1 MLDETVALST
11 CEAEINAAVMAAKDA
26 IHIGRLMFDLGL
38 KDEESSIQ
46 IAEDNSAAIAQA
58 ASGIRAVRKAKHYE
72 VRLRFLQE
80 LVVQKAIEF
89 VYCPTDIQ
97 LADLLTKPLLPDR
110 HTTLTNALLFSA

>member
-1 MLDETVALST
+1 
-11 CEAEINAAVMAAKDA
+11 MAAKDA

-72 VRLRFLQE
+72 VRFYDFFKSLWFRKQLSSFIVRLT
-80 LVVQKAIEF
+80 F
-89 VYCPTDIQ
+89 SWPTYSPSHCFRTDT
-97 LADLLTKPLLPDR
+97 LL
-110 HTTLTNALLFSA
+110 

>member
-1 MLDETVALST
+1 
-11 CEAEINAAVMAAKDA
+11 MAAKDA

-72 VRLRFLQE
+72 VRLPIRFLQE